1 VGKKEKGRGSL
12 TKRSSPSSKIETG
25 GVDRTVGPA
34 GAGDCRCPGV
44 GGGRRQVETG
54 RRTWAT
60 FPDSHLGRG
69 RPVEVAP
76 RRGTGGGGS
85 RRRWRNWWRWRA
97 RGKRGMVVEVRG
109 AAGSHA
115 GPLYRRGKVG
125 SGGKY
130 PPGDRWRRA
139 AAWLTREG
147 SRRGRRGSVRDS
159 WCGAVGY
166 DPSCRWA
173 GQWRRQ
179 RRCGV
184 VSACEGGGDRSSRL
198 FGVEL
203 QS

>member
-1 VGKKEKGRGSL
+1 VEGLSGEKGKGQGVFDQ
-12 TKRSSPSSKIETG
+12 KIIPFLKNRNR

-34 GAGDCRCPGV
+34 GAGDCRRPGV

-76 RRGTGGGGS
+76 RRGTGGDGS

-97 RGKRGMVVEVRG
+97 WGKRGMVVEVRG

-130 PPGDRWRRA
+130 PPDDRRRRA
-139 AAWLTREG
+139 AARLTREG

-159 WCGAVGY
+159 RCGAVGY

-173 GQWRRQ
+173 GQ
-179 RRCGV
+179 
-184 VSACEGGGDRSSRL
+184 
-198 FGVEL
+198 
-203 QS
+203 